1 MEIVDITACIR
12 ITKESEMYGIESYID
27 IGSKV
32 KITVGRRAVT
42 GYLQRLDYGAS
53 PNEDDRLVLQLDDG
67 TLCGIKVGYISDI
80 EEL

>member
-1 MEIVDITACIR
+1 MILQRV
-12 ITKESEMYGIESYID
+12 SELQKKVKCMGMESYID

>member
-12 ITKESEMYGIESYID
+12 ITKESEMYG